1 MIIFFKKLAVSVFL
15 FLFLLLPAFVFAA
28 GEGPLDK
35 LKKVAEPAGY
45 QPQSATGG
53 LSIGAIAGQVIGVF
67 ISILGVIFLGLMV
80 YAGFEYMMARGE
92 EEKVKKSLATIR
104 QAIVGLIITISAYAI
119 WKFIFDYFIVSKT
132 V

>member
-1 MIIFFKKLAVSVFL
+1 MIIFFKKLAISGFL
-15 FLFLLLPAFVFAA
+15 FLFLLLPAFVFAE
-28 GEGPLDK
+28 GDGPLDK

-45 QPQSATGG
+45 QSQSDSGG

-67 ISILGVIFLGLMV
+67 ISVLGVIFIVLIV
-80 YAGFEYMMARGE
+80 FAGYEYMMARGE

-119 WKFIFDYFIVSKT
+119 WGFVFKYFVGA
-132 V
+132 

>member
-1 MIIFFKKLAVSVFL
+1 MKKILKSFISLCFL
-15 FLFLLLPAFVFAA
+15 FLILSLPLLASAEETS
-28 GEGPLDK
+28 GGPLEK
-35 LKKVAEPAGY
+35 LNKVAESGGY
-45 QPQSATGG
+45 EPGTNFSVGK
-53 LSIGAIAGQVIGVF
+53 IAGQVIGVF

-119 WKFIFDYFIVSKT
+119 WSFVFKYFVGA
-132 V
+132 